1 METITQDTKEFE
13 GRPIHSKKYIPSH
26 GKESEDPR
34 ATWGAFREAEDL
46 LRSQGYSIGSMC
58 GPEPI
63 GFAPADQYK
72 YIAKWYNLGR
82 EDIKLLHGVIV
93 ADGGFRDG
101 GMWILYFIPPV
112 PVI

>member
-26 GKESEDPR
+26 GEESENPS
-34 ATWGAFREAEDL
+34 ATWGAFREAENL
-46 LRSQGYSIGSMC
+46 LKGQGYTIGSMC
-58 GPEPI
+58 GREAI

-72 YIAKWYNLGR
+72 YIAKWNNLHR
-82 EDIKLLHGVIV
+82 DDIKMLHGVIA

-101 GMWILYFIPPV
+101 GMWILYFIPPM
-112 PVI
+112 PLI